1 MSDSKKGKKHQ
12 TARLSSKDDI
22 TAASHPDVND
32 SSSISKVDEQDG
44 PDTAFPSSS
53 GSGRALLGLNPVGE
67 HGHLRRGLSA
77 RQVQMIAIAG
87 K

>member
-1 MSDSKKGKKHQ
+1 MSDLKKGKGHQ
-12 TARLSSKDDI
+12 PARLTSKDDI
-22 TAASHPDVND
+22 TVEHADVSD
-32 SSSISKVDEQDG
+32 TSSISKVDDRSG
-44 PDTAFPSSS
+44 PDTDPSSS
-53 GSGRALLGLNPVGE
+53 SKSGPALLNLNPVGE

>member
-1 MSDSKKGKKHQ
+1 MSNLKKGKMHQ
-12 TARLSSKDDI
+12 TARLTSQDDI
-22 TAASHPDVND
+22 TADEHPDVND
-32 SSSISKVDEQDG
+32 SSSISKVDDRDG
-44 PDTAFPSSS
+44 PDTVFPSSS
-53 GSGRALLGLNPVGE
+53 EAGHALLGLNPVGE

>member
-1 MSDSKKGKKHQ
+1 MSDLKKGKGHQ
-12 TARLSSKDDI
+12 TARFTSQDDI
-22 TAASHPDVND
+22 TAVEHPDVND
-32 SSSISKVDEQDG
+32 SSSISKVDDRDG
-44 PDTAFPSSS
+44 PNTRSLSSS
-53 GSGRALLGLNPVGE
+53 GSGRALLGLNPVEE

>member
-1 MSDSKKGKKHQ
+1 MSDFKKGKKHQ
-12 TARLSSKDDI
+12 HVRLTSQDDI
-22 TAASHPDVND
+22 TVVEHPDVND
-32 SSSISKVDEQDG
+32 PSSTSKVDNPGG
-44 PDTAFPSSS
+44 PDTDSPSPSK
-53 GSGRALLGLNPVGE
+53 SGRALLGLNPVGE

>member
-1 MSDSKKGKKHQ
+1 MSNPKKGNQHQ
-12 TARLSSKDDI
+12 TARLISQDPDI
-22 TAASHPDVND
+22 ND
-32 SSSISKVDEQDG
+32 YSSISKADDRDG
-44 PDTAFPSSS
+44 PDTGIPSSS
-53 GSGRALLGLNPVGE
+53 GAGPALLGLNPVGE